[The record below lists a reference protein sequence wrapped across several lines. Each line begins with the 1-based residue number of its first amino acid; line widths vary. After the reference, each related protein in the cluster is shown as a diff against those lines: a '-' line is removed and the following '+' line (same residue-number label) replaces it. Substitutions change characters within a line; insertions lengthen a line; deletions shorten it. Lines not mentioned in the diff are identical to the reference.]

1 MGVIAMRLVLWAAA
15 MSLLAAGVWVW
26 APAVSV
32 VAAAQSVLAVWW
44 AVVLVR
50 AADERA

>member
-1 MGVIAMRLVLWAAA
+1 MRLVLWAAA
-15 MSLLAAGVWVW
+15 MSLLAAGVWRW

-44 AVVLVR
+44 TVVLVR
-50 AADERA
+50 AADERT